1 MSNVMNF
8 QKDMLLKQ
16 AILNSGYYE
25 NVGVSVV
32 LDAEDTIEF
41 QTQVSILLAREL
53 EKFRPDLFDAKYKD
67 CVYVVCNGK
76 SNYSLPSSDLT
87 SLMET
92 EKPYD
97 DSYIGVF
104 SLSER
109 KIISKLYKGDGT
121 KWVIIPTHKGD

>member
-1 MSNVMNF
+1 MSNAIN
-8 QKDMLLKQ
+8 KDMLLKQ

-32 LDAEDTIEF
+32 LDVEDTIEF

-53 EKFRPDLFDAKYKD
+53 EKFRPDLFEAKYKD

-121 KWVIIPTHKGD
+121 KWVIIPKHEGD

>member
-1 MSNVMNF
+1 MSNAIN
-8 QKDMLLKQ
+8 KDMLLKQ

-25 NVGVSVV
+25 YVGVSVV

-53 EKFRPDLFDAKYKD
+53 EKFRPDLFEAKYKD

-76 SNYSLPSSDLT
+76 ANYSLPSSDLT

-97 DSYIGVF
+97 DSIIGVF

-121 KWVIIPTHKGD
+121 KWVLIPQHKGD

>member
-1 MSNVMNF
+1 MSNAIN
-8 QKDMLLKQ
+8 KDMLLKQ

-32 LDAEDTIEF
+32 LDAEDAIEF

-53 EKFRPDLFDAKYKD
+53 EKFRPDLFEAKYKD

-121 KWVIIPTHKGD
+121 KWVIIPTYKGD

>member
-1 MSNVMNF
+1 MSNVIN
-8 QKDMLLKQ
+8 KDMLLKQ

-25 NVGVSVV
+25 NAGVSVV
-32 LDAEDTIEF
+32 LDAEDEIEF

-53 EKFRPDLFDAKYKD
+53 EKYRPDLFEVKYKD

-76 SNYSLPSSDLT
+76 SNYSLPTQDLT
-87 SLMET
+87 SLMEN
-92 EKPYD
+92 EKPYT
-97 DSYIGVF
+97 DSFIAVY

-121 KWVIIPTHKGD
+121 KWVLQHKGAAR

>member
-1 MSNVMNF
+1 MN
-8 QKDMLLKQ
+8 KDELLIN
-16 AILNSGYYE
+16 AINESGYYDYC
-25 NVGVSVV
+25 GVSIC
-32 LDAEDTIEF
+32 LDVDDGIEF
-41 QTQVSILLAREL
+41 QKQVSILLAREL
-53 EKFRPDLFDAKYKD
+53 EKFRPDLFKERNRDL
-67 CVYVVCNGK
+67 VYVVCNGK

-97 DSYIGVF
+97 DSYIGVY

-121 KWVIIPTHKGD
+121 KWVIIPKHEGD